1 MSFMIVMPLALAGER
16 FLSAHCPYIL
26 THDIC
31 TIQRSCAEFLQIFKH
46 RQEEMGL
53 NCGMF

>member
-31 TIQRSCAEFLQIFKH
+31 TIQRSCAEFLQIFKP
-46 RQEEMGL
+46 
-53 NCGMF
+53 